1 MAAAQSALRKQM
13 EQMAQELNKDGS
25 GNGNGLKKIA
35 KDMEKLEEDIVNKRI
50 SKETITRHKDIMTRL
65 LKHENAQREREFEEK
80 REANEAK
87 NQLFSNPN
95 EYLEYKED
103 KEKEIE
109 MLKTIPPSLKPYYKN
124 KVNEYFNR
132 IDE

>member
-1 MAAAQSALRKQM
+1 M
-13 EQMAQELNKDGS
+13 EEY
-25 GNGNGLKKIA
+25 
-35 KDMEKLEEDIVNKRI
+35 IVNKRI
-50 SKETITRHKDIMTRL
+50 SNETIVRHKDIMTRL
-65 LKHENAQREREFEEK
+65 LEHEKAQREREFDEK

-87 NQLFSNPN
+87 DQLFSNPN
-95 EYLEYKED
+95 EYLEYKEE

-124 KVNEYFNR
+124 KVNEYFNQ